1 MYPNEARI
9 IHTTKEHKIQAIV
22 AMVVTFAIMIAAF
35 WGTYYYFNKRVK
47 IGDTNFDPTLMNA
60 KIKPQGNTLTG
71 ILIPDAAD
79 ENAHKLLAIQLINI
93 ANANLKNDDSVAY
106 AVNTN
111 TEVMNVPTGGI
122 RYYIKNGNEF
132 FNADYFYVPQG
143 GIASAFA
150 KAASPEYT
158 NYGYRIYY
166 NLDLNMGYE
175 QKAKELSFE
184 RTRKGYLVFGVDWSD
199 LYFENKIED
208 IPAEFSTSEKP
219 YRYYNYDWTEE
230 SLLSANVTYNA
241 QDGYYEIIAHIDCD
255 NEDAIKDGLKVLKE
269 GAGDKD
275 AVYTSITET
284 VQIWDNGRYKQFNTY
299 DEWHSP
305 HIHGMRISADSA
317 NDYKT
322 TFYYDDYSLNIANYQ
337 YSTEFIK
344 YVKSK

>member
-1 MYPNEARI
+1 MNQNQARI
-9 IHTTKEHKIQAIV
+9 IHTTKKHKIQAII
-22 AMVVTFAIMIAAF
+22 AMVLSLVIIFGAILGVYF
-35 WGTYYYFNKRVK
+35 YFNRGVK
-47 IGDTNFDPTLMNA
+47 IGETNFDPTLMNA
-60 KIKPQGNTLTG
+60 TIKPQGETLVG
-71 ILIPDAAD
+71 IIIPDADDAD
-79 ENAHKLLAIQLINI
+79 AQKALAIQLINI
-93 ANANLKNDDSVAY
+93 ANSNLKNDDKVAY

-111 TEVMNVPTGGI
+111 TEVMGVPTGGI
-122 RYYIKNGNEF
+122 RYYIKNDNEF
-132 FNADYFYVPQG
+132 FNADYFYVPKG
-143 GIASAFA
+143 GIGAIA

-158 NYGYRIYY
+158 NYGYRMYY
-166 NLDLNMGYE
+166 NVDLGKGCE

-184 RTRKGYLVFGVDWSD
+184 KECNGSLRFGVNWDD
-199 LYFENKIED
+199 LYFENSIKD
-208 IPAEFSTSEKP
+208 VPAEFAASEKP

-230 SLLSANVTYNA
+230 SILTALVTYNA
-241 QDGYYEIIAHIDCD
+241 KDGYYEMKVTIDCE
-255 NEDAIKDGLKVLKE
+255 NEEAIQDGLKVLKE

-322 TFYYDDYSLNIANYQ
+322 TFYYDEYSLTISNYQ
-337 YSTEFIK
+337 YSTDFIE